1 MVRQIRY
8 IGSGANKKRHIL
20 SDHSLTKRRADT
32 VAKRHRAF
40 GINARVIRHANGK
53 YAVYRSCRLTRK
65 GRPSKKQIHVN
76 RHMIGWNKKNPDNV
90 KPPITIQTS
99 KGSIRASDVK
109 VEGNSK
115 IVYKPCDPLSCG
127 ASIWIETEDPVVV
140 DDCARVW

>member
-1 MVRQIRY
+1 
-8 IGSGANKKRHIL
+8 
-20 SDHSLTKRRADT
+20 
-32 VAKRHRAF
+32 
-40 GINARVIRHANGK
+40 
-53 YAVYRSCRLTRK
+53 
-65 GRPSKKQIHVN
+65 
-76 RHMIGWNKKNPDNV
+76 MIGWNKKNPDNV